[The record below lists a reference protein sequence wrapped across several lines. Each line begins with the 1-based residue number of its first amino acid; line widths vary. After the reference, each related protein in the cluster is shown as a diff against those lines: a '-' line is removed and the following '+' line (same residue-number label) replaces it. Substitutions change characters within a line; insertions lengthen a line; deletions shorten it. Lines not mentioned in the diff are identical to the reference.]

1 MKISTLI
8 LILFFIAEYGYASEN
23 SYMVRKIDSVILLN
37 KLDSLLLN
45 VKSKNDVPENLE
57 LSFFAALL
65 HYESLFSTPI
75 RFKYCKIKTT
85 LNVRPTLGSILFC
98 KKENRKYVI
107 RINTCNAQG
116 SIGIE
121 NVPFNARVGLL
132 GHELAHIVDY
142 GSLTILQLL
151 KRGFSYLN
159 AEDKAEYEKQIDLHT
174 VEAGLGWQLYDWANY
189 IQQQPDITEDYKAYK
204 KRTYLESK
212 TIAQKI
218 LKQKQKLE
226 KEVDYSDL

>member
-8 LILFFIAEYGYASEN
+8 LMLFFIAEFSFASEN
-23 SYMVRKIDSVILLN
+23 TIMVRKIDSVTLLN

-45 VKSKNDVPENLE
+45 VTAKKDVPENLE

-65 HYESLFSTPI
+65 HYELLYQTPI
-75 RFKYCKIKTT
+75 RFKYSKIKTT
-85 LNVRPTLGSILFC
+85 LNVRPTLVSVLFR

-107 RINTCNAQG
+107 RINTSNAHG
-116 SIGIE
+116 CIGIE

-142 GSLTILQLL
+142 GSLTIPQLF
-151 KRGFSYLN
+151 KRGLSYLN
-159 AEDKAEYEKQIDLHT
+159 AEDKAEYEKWIDLRT

-189 IQQQPDITEDYKAYK
+189 IQQQPDISEDYKAYK
-204 KRTYLESK
+204 KRTYLQSK

-218 LKQKQKLE
+218 VKQKQKLE